1 MCSIAM
7 FIEMPSVVTLFRVQ
21 TPQIPCSKILKTIY
35 KVLNNGFIY
44 RLKLLK
50 VHLTFGQ
57 TVLNAEKKVQN
68 LFLTSEFKG
77 YF

>member
-1 MCSIAM
+1 M
-7 FIEMPSVVTLFRVQ
+7 VTLFRVQ
-21 TPQIPCSKILKTIY
+21 TPQIPCSQILKTIY
-35 KVLNNGFIY
+35 KVSNNGFIY

-57 TVLNAEKKVQN
+57 TVLNAEKKVRN